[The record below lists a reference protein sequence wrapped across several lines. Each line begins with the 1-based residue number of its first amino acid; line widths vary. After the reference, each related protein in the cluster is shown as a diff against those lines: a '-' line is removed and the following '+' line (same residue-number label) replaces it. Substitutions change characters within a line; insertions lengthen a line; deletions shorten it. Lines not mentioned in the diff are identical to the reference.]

1 MSKSIS
7 NFTFGN
13 SSKLMASAL
22 LDVAETVTQPYCTF
36 LRERTEISK
45 NGNVGKFTIEVYLNG
60 AGTAEEDALDDYIS
74 TNKYPHKDSLYP
86 APDGKVFKLWGYLS
100 HKKETPFIMV
110 DINNPNLRLLVSDK
124 FVKKFFTKEAS
135 ATGTTAK
142 RKKKKS

>member
-1 MSKSIS
+1 MSKTIS
-7 NFTFGN
+7 NFMFGN
-13 SSKLMASAL
+13 SSKLMVSAL

-74 TNKYPHKDSLYP
+74 TNKYPFKDSLYP
-86 APDGKVFKLWGYLS
+86 APDGKVFRLWGYLS
-100 HKKETPFIMV
+100 HKKETPFIMI
-110 DINNPNLRLLVSDK
+110 DISNPNLRLLVSHA

-135 ATGTTAK
+135 VTGATNMK
-142 RKKKKS
+142 NNKKS